1 MAKIKVVKPSVRT
14 VAPMLRRA
22 PVDEADRSRFRDQ
35 TQAWR
40 AWYKTARWQ
49 KLRMSILVRDRFTC
63 QMCWL
68 LEPNS
73 SQLVCDH
80 VTPHRG
86 DEELFWSGPFQTLC
100 KPCHDRDKQRMER
113 RTCVRD

>member
-1 MAKIKVVKPSVRT
+1 
-14 VAPMLRRA
+14 
-22 PVDEADRSRFRDQ
+22 
-35 TQAWR
+35 
-40 AWYKTARWQ
+40 
-49 KLRMSILVRDRFTC
+49 
-63 QMCWL
+63 MCWL